1 MQVSIARQ
9 LSLQPTTVGNFFMNA
24 RRRLQ
29 DKWKEGD
36 YDLDTYEDTTAG
48 NSEEPESDTT
58 TIQTNDYD
66 EGNQMTLNRELLVPE
81 ILQHHLL
88 QQQPSSQLE
97 THQQGNLN
105 INSIDEQHQQH
116 HNPHGISNPSLLLS
130 NSIQSNVCNDS
141 IPVTLTQHVTDITN
155 SSLND
160 QIVPI
165 NTHQENEQAISQMQK
180 DSLTVI
186 HGSENLECSNV
197 PGQTTTTTAIDG
209 NINNLNPN
217 PHHSVYSL
225 TSL

>member
-58 TIQTNDYD
+58 TIQTNHYD

-81 ILQHHLL
+81 ILQQHLL
-88 QQQPSSQLE
+88 HQQPSSQLE

-105 INSIDEQHQQH
+105 IDSINEQHQQH
-116 HNPHGISNPSLLLS
+116 HNPHGISSPSLLLS

-165 NTHQENEQAISQMQK
+165 NTHQENEQAISQIQK

-197 PGQTTTTTAIDG
+197 PEQTTTTIDG